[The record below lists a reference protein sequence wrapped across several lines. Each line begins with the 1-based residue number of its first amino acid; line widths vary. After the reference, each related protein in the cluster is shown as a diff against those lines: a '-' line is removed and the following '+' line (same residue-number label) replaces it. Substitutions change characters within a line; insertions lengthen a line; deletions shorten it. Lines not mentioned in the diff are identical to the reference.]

1 MSTKAGFGVTVS
13 PLGSTKRVQNGNVQ
27 ALGEVKKVDT
37 TMHKQVAAPP
47 QAAIKR
53 KRPKWRR
60 RLLIVG
66 ILVALVVGGYLFSL
80 RKAPLTIRVQSA
92 AIRDITQ
99 TVSATGKIRPETEI
113 KISPE
118 VAGEIIELPV
128 IDGQPVKKG
137 DLLVKIRPD
146 NYIASV
152 KQAEAGLSSA
162 QADSLE
168 RKSQML
174 NDQLD
179 YHRSQDLFQKR
190 LISETDYKAAQ
201 TKSLVSDAA
210 YESSLHRIAAQQSA
224 LEQAKVLL
232 DKTVI
237 YSPIDGMVS
246 ALNSELG
253 ERVVATGDFAGT
265 EVMRVANLDSLEARV
280 DVNEND
286 VVNVKLGDPVR
297 VHVDAYPG
305 HVFNGAVKRIA
316 STATIQ
322 NQGTQQEVT
331 NFEVR
336 VQINHPD
343 LQIRP
348 GMSTTVEVETQTVR
362 QVVSVPIQSVTV
374 RDQETG
380 KTPDQMK
387 DEQMADQGGVSTT
400 DLQRK
405 ERKRLERVVFV
416 KTGDTVKMTPV
427 ETGIADDNY
436 LQTLSGVKVGDQVV
450 SGPYTAISKDLKDR
464 AQVQI
469 EKPQDAK

>member
-1 MSTKAGFGVTVS
+1 
-13 PLGSTKRVQNGNVQ
+13 LGAAEQ
-27 ALGEVKKVDT
+27 VDF
-37 TMHKQVAAPP
+37 MHKQIAAPP
-47 QAAIKR
+47 LAAIKQ

-60 RLLIVG
+60 RLVISVFLLAAVAVG
-66 ILVALVVGGYLFSL
+66 FLLLNKEKRI
-80 RKAPLTIRVQSA
+80 TIRVQPV

-99 TVSATGKIRPETEI
+99 TVSATGKIRPDVEV

-128 IDGQPVKKG
+128 IDGQEVKKG

-146 NYIASV
+146 NYIAQV
-152 KQAEAGLSSA
+152 RQAEAGLSSA

-179 YHRSQDLFQKR
+179 YRRSQELFKKR
-190 LISETDYKAAQ
+190 LISETDFKAAQ
-201 TKSLVSDAA
+201 TKSLMSDAA
-210 YESSLHRIAAQQSA
+210 YESSLHRIAAQQSS
-224 LEQAKVLL
+224 LEQSKVLL

-237 YSPIDGMVS
+237 YSPIDGTIS

-286 VVNVKLGDPVR
+286 VVNVKMGDPVR

-305 HVFNGAVKRIA
+305 HIFHGTVKRIA

-336 VQINHPD
+336 IQVTHPD
-343 LQIRP
+343 LRVRP
-348 GMSTTVEVETQTVR
+348 GMSTTVEIETQTAP
-362 QVVSVPIQSVTV
+362 QMTSVPIQSVTV
-374 RDQETG
+374 RDKETG
-380 KTPDQMK
+380 KTADQMK
-387 DEQMADQGGVSTT
+387 DEQLADQGGVATT
-400 DLQRK
+400 DLERK
-405 ERKRLERVVFV
+405 ERRKLERVVFV
-416 KTGDTVKMTPV
+416 KVGDTVKMVRV

-436 LQTLSGVKVGDQVV
+436 LQIISGLKAGDLVV
-450 SGPYTAISKDLKDR
+450 SGPYTAISKDLKDGSK
-464 AQVQI
+464 VEI
-469 EKPQDAK
+469 EKPQNAK

>member
-1 MSTKAGFGVTVS
+1 VIVRVPFGL
-13 PLGSTKRVQNGNVQ
+13 LGAVEQ
-27 ALGEVKKVDT
+27 VDS
-37 TMHKQVAAPP
+37 MHKQVAAPP
-47 QAAIKR
+47 LAAIKR
-53 KRPKWRR
+53 KRPRWRR
-60 RLLIVG
+60 RRLVTAVFLLAA
-66 ILVALVVGGYLFSL
+66 VAVAYLL
-80 RKAPLTIRVQSA
+80 LNKEKRVTIRVQPV
-92 AIRDITQ
+92 AIRDITE
-99 TVSATGKIRPETEI
+99 TVSATGKIRPDVEV

-118 VAGEIIELPV
+118 VAGEITELPV
-128 IDGQPVKKG
+128 IDGQEVKKG

-146 NYIASV
+146 NYIAQV
-152 KQAEAGLSSA
+152 RQAEAGLSSA

-179 YHRSQDLFQKR
+179 YHRSEELFQKR
-190 LISETDYKAAQ
+190 LISETDFKAAQ
-201 TKSLVSDAA
+201 TKSLMSDAA
-210 YESSLHRIAAQQSA
+210 YASSLHRIAAQQSS

-237 YSPIDGMVS
+237 YSPIDGTIS

-280 DVNEND
+280 DVNEKD

-305 HVFNGAVKRIA
+305 HVFHGTVKRIA

-336 VQINHPD
+336 IQVTHPD
-343 LQIRP
+343 LRVRP
-348 GMSTTVEVETQTVR
+348 GMSATVEIETQTAP
-362 QVVSVPIQSVTV
+362 QVISVPIQSVTV
-374 RDQETG
+374 RDKETG
-380 KTPDQMK
+380 KTADQMK
-387 DEQMADQGGVSTT
+387 DEQLSDQGGVATT
-400 DLQRK
+400 DLERK
-405 ERKRLERVVFV
+405 ERRKLERVVFV
-416 KTGDTVKMTPV
+416 KVGDTVKMVRV

-436 LQTLSGVKVGDQVV
+436 LQIISGLKAGDLVV
-450 SGPYTAISKDLKDR
+450 SGPYTAISKDLKDGSK
-464 AQVQI
+464 VEI
-469 EKPQDAK
+469 EKPKDAK

>member
-1 MSTKAGFGVTVS
+1 
-13 PLGSTKRVQNGNVQ
+13 
-27 ALGEVKKVDT
+27 
-37 TMHKQVAAPP
+37 MHKQVAAPP
-47 QAAIKR
+47 LAAMKR

-60 RLLIVG
+60 RLIIAGVL
-66 ILVALVVGGYLFSL
+66 LAMVAAGVVLFNRGNQL
-80 RKAPLTIRVQSA
+80 AIRVQPA
-92 AIRDITQ
+92 AIRDIIQ
-99 TVSATGKIRPETEI
+99 TVSATGKIRPEIEV

-118 VAGEIIELPV
+118 VAGEITELPV
-128 IDGQPVKKG
+128 IDGQLVKKG

-146 NYIASV
+146 NYIANV
-152 KQAEAGLSSA
+152 RQAEAGLSSA

-179 YHRSQDLFQKR
+179 YHRSQELFQKR

-201 TKSLVSDAA
+201 TKSLMSDAA
-210 YESSLHRIAAQQSA
+210 YESALHRIAAQQSA

-237 YSPIDGMVS
+237 YSPIDGTIS

-286 VVNVKLGDPVR
+286 VVNVKLGDVVR
-297 VHVDAYPG
+297 VHIDAYPG
-305 HVFNGAVKRIA
+305 HPFQGTVKRIA

-336 VQINHPD
+336 IQIAHPD

-348 GMSTTVEVETQTVR
+348 GMSTTVEIETLTAPRVI
-362 QVVSVPIQSVTV
+362 SVPIQSVTV
-374 RDQETG
+374 RDKETG

-387 DEQMADQGGVSTT
+387 DEQLADQGGVATT
-400 DLQRK
+400 DLERK
-405 ERKRLERVVFV
+405 ERKKLERVVFV
-416 KTGDTVKMTPV
+416 KVGDTVKMTPV
-427 ETGIADDNY
+427 DTGIADDNY
-436 LQTLSGVKVGDQVV
+436 LQIVSGIKVGDLVI
-450 SGPYTAISKDLKDR
+450 SGPYTAISKDLKDGSK
-464 AQVQI
+464 VEI
-469 EKPQDAK
+469 EKAQDAK